1 MARMRY
7 VKPEFWTDSRM
18 VQLSRDARLLYIGTW
33 NFALCD
39 KGHLEDD
46 PLRLKLQIF
55 PMDDVDVA
63 ALLGELMAAGRIVRV
78 TDGESSWLWIKR
90 LEPHQKVEA
99 RWKPR
104 CPACNA
110 SANLS
115 ETRESL
121 GEALTS
127 SNATVAPALDLATPN
142 LSETLPNSPQEG
154 RGGDRRGGTSSSEV
168 ADATSD
174 AVRPDVDKILDHLD
188 DRIRANGS
196 RVPSRTRKNID
207 AARLLLDRD
216 EHTVDQVMAAIDFA
230 TSDEFWRTNVLS
242 MSKLREKYD
251 QLRLAAQRKGR
262 GPQASASPRRD
273 QWMDR

>member
-18 VQLSRDARLLYIGTW
+18 VGISRDARLLYIGTW

-46 PLRLKLQIF
+46 MLRLKMQVF
-55 PMDDVDVA
+55 PADNVDVT
-63 ALLGELMAAGRIVRV
+63 ALMAELMAAGRIVRV
-78 TDGESSWLWIKR
+78 TNGQSSWLWIKR
-90 LEPHQKVEA
+90 LEPHQKTEA

-115 ETRESL
+115 ETQESS

-127 SNATVAPALDLATPN
+127 RNVANGREMDVAPAN

-154 RGGDRRGGTSSSEV
+154 RGGDRRGETSSSEV
-168 ADATSD
+168 ADATPDTS
-174 AVRPDVDKILDHLD
+174 RPDVEKILDHLD
-188 DRIRANGS
+188 AQIRTNGL
-196 RVPSRTRKNID
+196 RVPNRTKKNTD
-207 AARLLLDRD
+207 AARLMLDRD
-216 EHTVDQVMAAIDFA
+216 GLSLDAILALIDFA
-230 TSDEFWRTNVLS
+230 TSDEFWRTNILS
-242 MSKLREKYD
+242 ASKLREKADTLRAQAARRRGGPAKGGHPGD
-251 QLRLAAQRKGR
+251 QL
-262 GPQASASPRRD
+262 P
-273 QWMDR
+273 W